1 MVITLQLS
9 ACGGVQIWPGSNDV
23 QVDPRTPAGS
33 TEYQC
38 DKGRK
43 FYVKL
48 VDKGESVWMILADR
62 EFGMAKAGPNA
73 YGNGVSSLTMEGNTA
88 VFNDG
93 YQGSYSNCAVKAATP
108 K

>member
-23 QVDPRTPAGS
+23 QVDPRTPAES

-62 EFGMAKAGPNA
+62 EFGMAKTGPNA
-73 YGNGVSSLTMEGNTA
+73 YGNGVSSLTMEGSTA

-93 YQGSYSNCAVKAATP
+93 YQGSYSNCAVKASTP